1 MKQSI
6 LSILFLSLI
15 FVSCKKQPDYTKFTL
30 DYSNFIEKAITAFET
45 KHGLSLAIVKDD
57 QIIFEK
63 YHGLAD
69 VEKKVLVDENTCF
82 YIASSTKS
90 FTALATLILDSKG
103 KLDLNKSV
111 SDYFPE
117 INFAPELKTDSI
129 TIHHLIQHTSG
140 IQNWPMINATAY
152 TGVHNS
158 ELLLAQLEKYTRIDK
173 RAPFG
178 EFRYT
183 NLGYNILGMIM
194 NRELGQDWQSI
205 LDDEIFK
212 PLNMGLTSARMTT
225 ANNNGWHVAKPHSQV
240 NDGNVL
246 ERLYLEKQDN
256 TMHPAGGI
264 ISTPRDMSKWLIME
278 LNNGKLDGKQIYDA
292 NMIENSRFPHATQ
305 NRSYDNLKRFGY
317 GYGWNLATTPLGDTL
332 VHHFGGF
339 SGTHAEVSLMPSTGV
354 GVIMMT
360 NENGSGSD
368 LSFLLASYAFD
379 YFAGRADLET
389 YYDQKLNDYVQG
401 ILDWKKSIKKHKAD
415 RAKRKWQLELPHQA
429 YAGTYK
435 SELFGTL
442 EIKYIGDNQLT
453 AQVGNL
459 KSPAAEPYVDKNSI
473 RVEMKP
479 RSGSAIH
486 FTLEKGKVVKANW
499 DGLTYTKKTD

>member
-1 MKQSI
+1 MKQSFF
-6 LSILFLSLI
+6 SILFLSLI
-15 FVSCKKQPDYTKFTL
+15 CASCTKQPDYAKFTA
-30 DYSNFIEKAITAFET
+30 DYSHFIEKAINAFET
-45 KHGLSLAIVKDD
+45 KHGLALAIVKDD

-69 VEKKVLVDENTCF
+69 VEKKVPVDENTCF

-90 FTALATLILDSKG
+90 FTALAALILEYKG

-152 TGVHNS
+152 TGVHDS
-158 ELLLAQLEKYTRIDK
+158 DMLLAQLEKFTRVDK

-178 EFRYT
+178 EFKYT

-194 NRELGQDWQSI
+194 NRELGKDWQSI

-225 ANNNGWHVAKPHSQV
+225 AENEGWHVAKPHSQV

-246 ERLYLEKQDN
+246 ERLSLEKQDN

-264 ISTPRDMSKWLIME
+264 ISTPRDMSKWLLME

-305 NRSYDNLKRFGY
+305 NRTYDDLKRFGY
-317 GYGWNLATTPLGDTL
+317 GYGWNLATTPNGDTL

-339 SGTHAEVSLMPSTGV
+339 SGTHAEVSLMSSTGV

-368 LSFLLASYAFD
+368 LSFLLTSYAFD
-379 YFAGRADLET
+379 YFAGRADLEN
-389 YYDQKLNDYVQG
+389 YYDEKLNYYVQG
-401 ILDWKKSIKKHKAD
+401 ISDWKKSIKKHKAD
-415 RAKRKWQLELPHQA
+415 RAKREWQLELPHEA
-429 YAGTYK
+429 YAGTY
-435 SELFGTL
+435 SSALFGTL

-459 KSPAAEPYVDKNSI
+459 KSPAAEPYTDKNSI
-473 RVEMKP
+473 RVEMTP
-479 RSGSAIH
+479 RSGSTIH
-486 FTLEKGKVVKANW
+486 FSLEDGKVVKANW
-499 DGLTYTKKTD
+499 DGLTYTKTTD